1 MLSCCFSTSGGHRL
15 RTARPASSA
24 FHGRGPVRAP
34 FGRKGGKVTLGPQ
47 GHPAQPYTALFPSM
61 QPRSP
66 PRGCMWEWG
75 RGHVGWALP
84 EEVQADEG
92 SEPGGQVVVTPQV
105 QAGWWDGVGGPAL
118 RPRADPGPAGMG
130 RCVLGAGLCTP
141 RSVCDLGAQGEWAGA
156 QGGGP
161 GGAVRPPGGCPSPS
175 LQSTAED
182 VGRRL
187 ADTRSHLPP
196 VVQLCP
202 AAQQSQRGRRDKV
215 STEPSPGAGTQDCL
229 ERPLTS
235 PRPQFLY
242 LLHFTGGPRSQD
254 LAQST

>member
-1 MLSCCFSTSGGHRL
+1 MRRKSGEGTPGHSDFTSLTIQSPEIWNLSNQAPAFGHSPLPAQLVGDPQTNSMLSCCFSTSGGHRL

-92 SEPGGQVVVTPQV
+92 SEPGGQVLFTPQV
-105 QAGWWDGVGGPAL
+105 QAGWWDGVW
-118 RPRADPGPAGMG
+118 G
-130 RCVLGAGLCTP
+130 RCL
-141 RSVCDLGAQGEWAGA
+141 SAQG
-156 QGGGP
+156 
-161 GGAVRPPGGCPSPS
+161 
-175 LQSTAED
+175 
-182 VGRRL
+182 
-187 ADTRSHLPP
+187 
-196 VVQLCP
+196 
-202 AAQQSQRGRRDKV
+202 
-215 STEPSPGAGTQDCL
+215 
-229 ERPLTS
+229 
-235 PRPQFLY
+235 
-242 LLHFTGGPRSQD
+242 
-254 LAQST
+254 